1 MLPLGLTQEALDA
14 AAAEPDPDSLAAAQR
29 MRARFDPGLAAAAL
43 TQVVLRRRAATKF
56 GGRAATL
63 FFTRDGLEQATRPEV
78 AAHHAAR
85 FAAAAVTAVMD
96 LGCGIGTDALAFLD
110 AGLAVH
116 AVERDPDTAD
126 VARANLDTQ
135 ESGSAGEVLVA
146 DAESVPLEDDAR
158 SVGWFADPA
167 RRDATGRVWT
177 TAGLSPSWD
186 FVLRLLDG
194 SRVAG
199 VKLGP
204 GLPHAAIPDAVEA
217 EWVSHAGST
226 VELALWTGP
235 AAASGGRRATVLDAP
250 GRPDSLLV
258 EGRQPELEPGPIG
271 QYVHEPDGA
280 VIRAGAIPMLAE
292 RLGATLIDPKIAYLT
307 ADRPMSTPF
316 ARTYEVLDQ
325 LPYTES
331 VLRGWLRTNS
341 VGSLEIKQRGI
352 DLDPARLRRRLS
364 PRGSARATFLITR
377 TPAGARVLVVRQISA
392 R

>member
-1 MLPLGLTQEALDA
+1 
-14 AAAEPDPDSLAAAQR
+14 
-29 MRARFDPGLAAAAL
+29 
-43 TQVVLRRRAATKF
+43 
-56 GGRAATL
+56 
-63 FFTRDGLEQATRPEV
+63 
-78 AAHHAAR
+78 
-85 FAAAAVTAVMD
+85 MD

-204 GLPHAAIPDAVEA
+204 GLPHAAIPDGVEA
-217 EWVSHAGST
+217 EWVSHGGST

-250 GRPDSLLV
+250 GRPA
-258 EGRQPELEPGPIG
+258 Q
-271 QYVHEPDGA
+271 
-280 VIRAGAIPMLAE
+280 
-292 RLGATLIDPKIAYLT
+292 
-307 ADRPMSTPF
+307 
-316 ARTYEVLDQ
+316 
-325 LPYTES
+325 
-331 VLRGWLRTNS
+331 S
-341 VGSLEIKQRGI
+341 VG
-352 DLDPARLRRRLS
+352 
-364 PRGSARATFLITR
+364 RGST
-377 TPAGARVLVVRQISA
+377 AGARVGPDRSVCP
-392 R
+392 